1 MLGHSDWSD
10 ETHWHVQTLKDNLR
24 LFTPAVLERINQV
37 VVDAGHTLVKNVW
50 SAPVAQVPI
59 E

>member
-24 LFTPAVLERINQV
+24 LFTPEVLERINQV
-37 VVDAGHTLVKNVW
+37 VVDAGHTLLKK
-50 SAPVAQVPI
+50 SPDCP
-59 E
+59 